1 MAKSNNFHQTD
12 VHRRGDGD
20 GNDSKA
26 PIAGEGDMTKAV
38 YDSNDD
44 GRVDSADFAESANS
58 ANEVAGAPAIEQ
70 YYGTDSSG
78 TKGFHDLPAGGSG
91 SSTFKALTD
100 TPSSYL
106 GAAGYAVVVNGTETG
121 LEFVVAS
128 GTGDMTKAVY
138 DTDNNGVVDNAEAV
152 GGVAESEL
160 AHRSEKTTAG
170 TGTLPNWA
178 AWIADTSGGA
188 LSRAMPT
195 APEDGEE
202 VTVFDVN
209 GNAST
214 NNITLT
220 VTPPTTISDAVINV
234 DGGAKRWRYDA
245 SGDVWDV
252 VFSQAPS
259 TGGGGVIPTDGL
271 QLRYTMSN
279 ITGST
284 LFDETGNYDGTITGA
299 TQVASPTGFALDFSG
314 SDYVDTGERFNFIHQ
329 TCNFSVHMLVDQD
342 TYNDGTLRILIGS
355 TETSGA
361 AGFFIGFEDRAAGSF
376 DRALRV
382 YISTGSGIT
391 IDLIPQNVEPA
402 TGYNLVSVEGDGA
415 FIYCYINGEVVGGGK
430 IGSTT
435 ASPAANTVLLGS
447 STTAS
452 SFKYDGTIDEVYI
465 YNRPLTSD
473 ERAALVAAYI

>member
-44 GRVDSADFAESANS
+44 GRVDSADYAEEANL

-78 TKGFHDLPAGGSG
+78 TKGFHDLPAGGGGGSG
-91 SSTFKALTD
+91 D
-100 TPSSYL
+100 
-106 GAAGYAVVVNGTETG
+106 
-121 LEFVVAS
+121 
-128 GTGDMTKAVY
+128 GDMKKATY
-138 DTDNNGVVDNAEAV
+138 DTDNNGIVDNAEAV

-178 AWIADTSGGA
+178 AWIADTTGGA

-195 APEDGEE
+195 SPEDGEE

-209 GNAST
+209 ENAAT

-220 VTPPTTISDAVINV
+220 VSAPTTISDSVIDV

-259 TGGGGVIPTDGL
+259 TGGGTPAYPDYRIRFDMSTEGETAGSQNITDGSGWAYPVTVVGNTNIQADGSVYFDGDGDYFYL
-271 QLRYTMSN
+271 DDSDSHTPADAFDVVYEFEINWDGDGDATQSIINGRDASSAEEFRIVLVSGVLNLVTFISGSPDIN
-279 ITGST
+279 ITGTTT
-284 LFDETGNYDGTITGA
+284 LSSGVWYNVKASRVSGTWDLTLDDVSEGSQA
-299 TQVASPTGFALDFSG
+299 ESGTPTRNAGPMYIGHSAFSG
-314 SDYVDTGERFNFIHQ
+314 
-329 TCNFSVHMLVDQD
+329 
-342 TYNDGTLRILIGS
+342 
-355 TETSGA
+355 
-361 AGFFIGFEDRAAGSF
+361 DRQFKGYI
-376 DRALRV
+376 RV
-382 YISTGSGIT
+382 AKIT
-391 IDLIPQNVEPA
+391 KEFV
-402 TGYNLVSVEGDGA
+402 
-415 FIYCYINGEVVGGGK
+415 
-430 IGSTT
+430 
-435 ASPAANTVLLGS
+435 
-447 STTAS
+447 
-452 SFKYDGTIDEVYI
+452 
-465 YNRPLTSD
+465 
-473 ERAALVAAYI
+473 